1 MVAQAVRYRIA
12 RISGPRLHTSV
23 RHPDPELPLPHLPR
37 FLMAWS
43 KEEKRRRRAE
53 AAGPYPKPR
62 GHVPRG
68 SNGARKYWDKQI
80 GGWHED
86 AQPLP
91 MTTNASND
99 VPAPRPPPA
108 PPIAAVPVNILQ
120 QWVPAAP
127 QSADVQRREH
137 ASPSH
142 PGSTRVH
149 LTARTSTP
157 RQRPV
162 HSSYLREPMPE
173 AIRQH
178 AARGEELQ
186 LQPRLDSAAARRLQL
201 HESNRAWSQ
210 LNIDYPDEPM
220 RKNRNEERERCAKR
234 KLQPD
239 KYALY
244 CERERARKARARK
257 EGGEVDEADE
267 DEDRELV

>member
-1 MVAQAVRYRIA
+1 
-12 RISGPRLHTSV
+12 
-23 RHPDPELPLPHLPR
+23 
-37 FLMAWS
+37 MAWS

-68 SNGARKYWDKQI
+68 SNGARKYWDRQI

-99 VPAPRPPPA
+99 VPATPA

-162 HSSYLREPMPE
+162 HSSYLREPTPE
-173 AIRQH
+173 AFRQH

-201 HESNRAWSQ
+201 HVWNQLQHDES
-210 LNIDYPDEPM
+210 M